1 MTSELAQPRL
11 EITLKPV
18 VLRMPC
24 MDDVTVR
31 ADVPYKTAE
40 TDASH
45 RMDLYYPPTPK
56 AGPALPAVLFVF
68 GYPDAGTRRKV
79 GCSGKEMASYISWA
93 RLVAS
98 FGLVAITYT
107 ASEPDRD
114 LLDLLEHLRT
124 HAAELGI
131 DARQIGI
138 WSCSGNVPVALSLL
152 AGSLLA
158 ERPVACAVLCYGYMP
173 EEAGLPC
180 EMPLLVVR
188 AGRDEMPGLND
199 SIDAF
204 VPRALRANLPL
215 TVINH
220 PAAPHAFDIQDDS
233 DASRQVIV
241 RILAFLQMH
250 LRPAMMAI
258 GQEKPGLDA
267 R

>member
-1 MTSELAQPRL
+1 MTSELAQPRH
-11 EITLKPV
+11 EIALKPV

-24 MDDVTVR
+24 MDDVSVR

-40 TDASH
+40 H
-45 RMDLYYPPTPK
+45 RMDLYYPPTSK

-68 GYPDAGTRRKV
+68 GFPDAGTRQKL
-79 GCSGKEMASYISWA
+79 GCSGKEMASYVSWA

-98 FGLVAITYT
+98 FGMVAITYV

-114 LLDLLEHLRT
+114 VRDVLEYVRT
-124 HAAELGI
+124 NADALGI
-131 DARQIGI
+131 NAERLGV
-138 WSCSGNVPVALSLL
+138 WACSGNVPAALSLL
-152 AGSLLA
+152 AAA
-158 ERPVACAVLCYGYMP
+158 EQRFACATLCYGYMGDEP
-173 EEAGLPC
+173 PLPR
-180 EMPLLVVR
+180 EMPLLIVR
-188 AGRDEMPGLND
+188 AGGDEMPGLND
-199 SIDAF
+199 QIDAF

-215 TVINH
+215 TVINQ

-233 DASRQVIV
+233 DASRMAIV

-258 GQEKPGLDA
+258 GPEEPGLDA